1 MLSIKERKMRDE
13 EIEVC
18 KLISRL
24 RNKMSAQ
31 KWSECEIYIK
41 KWSECEFSLLKC
53 SSNGFVLVWRKFFIS
68 FPMLSYLFLNFEW
81 TSLAYIKDADITECD
96 IIEKKL

>member
-1 MLSIKERKMRDE
+1 MLSIIERKIRDE

-18 KLISRL
+18 KLLIAILKSRL

-41 KWSECEFSLLKC
+41 KWSECEFSL
-53 SSNGFVLVWRKFFIS
+53 G
-68 FPMLSYLFLNFEW
+68 
-81 TSLAYIKDADITECD
+81 
-96 IIEKKL
+96 

>member
-1 MLSIKERKMRDE
+1 MRDE

-18 KLISRL
+18 KLLIEILIRRQ

-41 KWSECEFSLLKC
+41 KWSECEFSH
-53 SSNGFVLVWRKFFIS
+53 N
-68 FPMLSYLFLNFEW
+68 
-81 TSLAYIKDADITECD
+81 
-96 IIEKKL
+96 

>member
-1 MLSIKERKMRDE
+1 MRDE

-18 KLISRL
+18 KLLIAILISRL

-41 KWSECEFSLLKC
+41 KWSECEFSLRPNSC
-53 SSNGFVLVWRKFFIS
+53 RHNGLQCVHVG
-68 FPMLSYLFLNFEW
+68 
-81 TSLAYIKDADITECD
+81 
-96 IIEKKL
+96 

>member
-1 MLSIKERKMRDE
+1 MERKMRDE

-18 KLISRL
+18 KLLIAILISEH

-41 KWSECEFSLLKC
+41 KWSECEFSLIF
-53 SSNGFVLVWRKFFIS
+53 N
-68 FPMLSYLFLNFEW
+68 
-81 TSLAYIKDADITECD
+81 
-96 IIEKKL
+96 

>member
-1 MLSIKERKMRDE
+1 MRDE

-18 KLISRL
+18 KLLIEISIRRQ

-41 KWSECEFSLLKC
+41 KWSECEFSLQ
-53 SSNGFVLVWRKFFIS
+53 
-68 FPMLSYLFLNFEW
+68 LSQNEEVYANSP
-81 TSLAYIKDADITECD
+81 TRYMY
-96 IIEKKL
+96 

>member
-1 MLSIKERKMRDE
+1 MERKIRDE

-18 KLISRL
+18 KLLIAILISRL

-41 KWSECEFSLLKC
+41 KWSECEFSQFQKHI
-53 SSNGFVLVWRKFFIS
+53 FFNIMIAS
-68 FPMLSYLFLNFEW
+68 
-81 TSLAYIKDADITECD
+81 
-96 IIEKKL
+96 

>member
-1 MLSIKERKMRDE
+1 MRDE

-18 KLISRL
+18 KLLIPILISKL

-41 KWSECEFSLLKC
+41 KWSECEFSLIIIFTV
-53 SSNGFVLVWRKFFIS
+53 SAIM
-68 FPMLSYLFLNFEW
+68 MLAMVFDMR
-81 TSLAYIKDADITECD
+81 T
-96 IIEKKL
+96 